1 MKLPRPLLC
10 LPSSPR
16 PPPPPLLLLLLLALL
31 VLPLPPSVSA
41 YKPTDRCG
49 GSKMYYTPLLSSDTR
64 GEFGVCD
71 SSCHPIV
78 VPPRTA
84 PAPHRSTTKAKRGHL
99 RRLDTASPTTTTTT
113 TAVSRCD
120 TTKTLPED
128 DLDPEQ
134 YGDKFPFHMRTCWIR
149 SGAARD
155 DLKAAQRWFE
165 QACQEAQ
172 GIFTNPFF
180 KTWLDDGKKP

>member
-71 SSCHPIV
+71 M
-78 VPPRTA
+78 
-84 PAPHRSTTKAKRGHL
+84 
-99 RRLDTASPTTTTTT
+99 
-113 TAVSRCD
+113 SRCD